1 MSTQEEWESWQ
12 IILVTG
18 LGILSCSMI
27 SIYAYVH
34 FVKTRLSGNKVL
46 PTKTDVIDGVVEQTK
61 TKRDVNSLAPLRV
74 LSVVPT

>member
-1 MSTQEEWESWQ
+1 
-12 IILVTG
+12 
-18 LGILSCSMI
+18 MI